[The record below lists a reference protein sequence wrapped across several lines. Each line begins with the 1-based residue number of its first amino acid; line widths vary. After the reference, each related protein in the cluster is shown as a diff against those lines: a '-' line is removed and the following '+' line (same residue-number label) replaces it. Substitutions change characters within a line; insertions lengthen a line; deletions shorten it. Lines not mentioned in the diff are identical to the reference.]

1 MNVIVISKTTFAVTQ
16 LSNVASIVFSN
27 NSYNI
32 TVGGTTTAYSADNY
46 RVSILW

>member
-1 MNVIVISKTTFAVTQ
+1 MNVIIMSRSTFAVTQ
-16 LSNVASIVFSN
+16 LANVTSITFSN

-46 RVSILW
+46 RVTILW